1 MLSFNVIMMFI
12 SVLLLSCK
20 LLSLAFLVR
29 QVCWSW
35 TQLSF
40 VWESLIFL
48 LFQNDSFTKDGIL
61 GWQLFSFNIL
71 NMSLYFLLA
80 GKLLLRNLSIIF
92 GWDGQHKKF
101 PAGEVRRLV
110 VSQGYLFPT
119 VAGGTRGSEETSPHG
134 AALAQ
139 VKSMQS
145 TGVCSFYF
153 SNAVFLSLC
162 STEGS
167 RFFHTLGF
175 FLWYHV
181 LK

>member
-1 MLSFNVIMMFI
+1 
-12 SVLLLSCK
+12 
-20 LLSLAFLVR
+20 
-29 QVCWSW
+29 
-35 TQLSF
+35 
-40 VWESLIFL
+40 
-48 LFQNDSFTKDGIL
+48 
-61 GWQLFSFNIL
+61 
-71 NMSLYFLLA
+71 MSLYFLLA

-181 LK
+181 LKQLLVVPLMSGCEVRNNLYCHLGHVHSHFLKMGVQSFSFTSI